1 MKTTFR
7 FALLLSLCVAYA
19 TSYPS
24 NDDYG
29 DTDDA
34 EALHDFETF
43 LDAFIQQ
50 EEQQEEE
57 SGEYAEACVYCM
69 KLGCH
74 FYLDRDFLPSL
85 QESTVTQTGIIHYN
99 T

>member
-1 MKTTFR
+1 MKTTFG

-24 NDDYG
+24 NDDYADYG

-34 EALHDFETF
+34 KALHDFETF

-57 SGEYAEACVYCM
+57 PGEYAEACVYCM

-85 QESTVTQTGIIHYN
+85 QESVSQLTSLL
-99 T
+99 